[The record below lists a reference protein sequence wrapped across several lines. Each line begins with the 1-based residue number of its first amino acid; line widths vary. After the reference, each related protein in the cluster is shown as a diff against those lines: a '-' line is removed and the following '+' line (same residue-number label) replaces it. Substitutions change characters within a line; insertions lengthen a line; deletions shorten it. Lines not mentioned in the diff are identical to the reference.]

1 VEARAR
7 VALVTGASSG
17 LGAEM
22 ARQLASR
29 GWHVA
34 LLARRVDRLAEVAR
48 DVEAAGPRALAL
60 GVDVTDETAVRDAVA
75 RVERELGVPDL
86 VMLNAGVGLS
96 SLLLRETHEDFARM
110 QDINVV
116 GAWNVARHATPSMV
130 RRGSGRLVGI
140 SSQAAFLGLPGSGGY
155 AASKA
160 ALARW
165 LESVAIELHGTGV
178 EVTVVHPGFIE
189 SELTATNK
197 HPMPFLTDTETGVRR
212 LLRGVLAGRRR
223 VVFPRRLHLLIGIVR
238 RLPLGLRARILR
250 GARGSKARPPADE
263 DGPAGAP

>member
-1 VEARAR
+1 MEARAR

-60 GVDVTDETAVRDAVA
+60 GVDVTDEAAVRDAVA

>member
-1 VEARAR
+1 MEARAR

-96 SLLLRETHEDFARM
+96 SLLLRENCTVTIAPLRSE
-110 QDINVV
+110 
-116 GAWNVARHATPSMV
+116 
-130 RRGSGRLVGI
+130 
-140 SSQAAFLGLPGSGGY
+140 
-155 AASKA
+155 
-160 ALARW
+160 
-165 LESVAIELHGTGV
+165 IE
-178 EVTVVHPGFIE
+178 
-189 SELTATNK
+189 
-197 HPMPFLTDTETGVRR
+197 
-212 LLRGVLAGRRR
+212 
-223 VVFPRRLHLLIGIVR
+223 
-238 RLPLGLRARILR
+238 
-250 GARGSKARPPADE
+250 
-263 DGPAGAP
+263 